1 VDGLE
6 LRVASI
12 QAIADKERELKNT
25 YIADR
30 KKANEILCAYQRL
43 LSREHGLES
52 PANCADSATAVEL
65 VSALIADVNT
75 IAYQYKEKLTR
86 GDKKNI
92 EDTKTELIKLKEENQ
107 NLLLELEKLRI
118 SKDGNNIKNT
128 PGDQKPTE
136 IDNFFDQLSEVFAN
150 VPSVEVIPVKVSPP
164 QSSYQAVEDNSLGT
178 RILKLAGESNFVKLS
193 DLLTRCIETMK
204 LPETEIK
211 NEIGKLENTGLIA
224 IYHATTRPP
233 KGVSYHALFR
243 LTETGLQNARCKK
256 ISELDRWVELNKG
269 MSYKD
274 VPLLL
279 YAVEEFFPRHG
290 YFPIGLFEQVK
301 SGMPDRPLVFTPH
314 INMRDSK
321 NNDMYIMYE
330 GAETRGESLL
340 KYLDTYK
347 IIAKGQLYILC
358 PDAKTAD
365 AVQSVLHY
373 RKQPCNIT
381 NIADWVRYETL
392 LIDGNKNAPK
402 TIWFKNLKEF
412 ENAKS
417 EQ

>member
-136 IDNFFDQLSEVFAN
+136 IDNFFDQLSEVFAH
-150 VPSVEVIPVKVSPP
+150 VPNVEVPVIVSPP
-164 QSSYQAVEDNSLGT
+164 KSSYQAAHDNSLGT
-178 RILKLAGESNFVKLS
+178 RILKLAGESNFE
-193 DLLTRCIETMK
+193 IERSINPMYRNH
-204 LPETEIK
+204 ET
-211 NEIGKLENTGLIA
+211 
-224 IYHATTRPP
+224 
-233 KGVSYHALFR
+233 
-243 LTETGLQNARCKK
+243 AR
-256 ISELDRWVELNKG
+256 N
-269 MSYKD
+269 
-274 VPLLL
+274 
-279 YAVEEFFPRHG
+279 
-290 YFPIGLFEQVK
+290 
-301 SGMPDRPLVFTPH
+301 
-314 INMRDSK
+314 
-321 NNDMYIMYE
+321 
-330 GAETRGESLL
+330 
-340 KYLDTYK
+340 
-347 IIAKGQLYILC
+347 
-358 PDAKTAD
+358 
-365 AVQSVLHY
+365 
-373 RKQPCNIT
+373 
-381 NIADWVRYETL
+381 
-392 LIDGNKNAPK
+392 GN
-402 TIWFKNLKEF
+402 
-412 ENAKS
+412 
-417 EQ
+417 